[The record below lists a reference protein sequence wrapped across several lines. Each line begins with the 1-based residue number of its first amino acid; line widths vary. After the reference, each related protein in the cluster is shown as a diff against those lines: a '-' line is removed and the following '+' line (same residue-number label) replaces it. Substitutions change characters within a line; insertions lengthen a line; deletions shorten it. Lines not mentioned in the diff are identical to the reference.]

1 MNIIHIK
8 FILLIICIALLFIVL
23 KKNDNKDSQLV
34 LKQVESL
41 TKEISMLK
49 AQVSQ
54 GNADIAAVIR
64 DEFSKSRME
73 SAAAQSEQRK
83 EVAGAITEMSTR
95 LEKMT
100 KDSFSFNMR
109 MQEMI
114 SQKLDE
120 INKRNEAK
128 LEQMRLTVDEKLNE
142 KEALHAV
149 CEHLKK

>member
-1 MNIIHIK
+1 MDLPIILVILCSLI

-73 SAAAQSEQRK
+73 SAAAQSEHYP
-83 EVAGAITEMSTR
+83 
-95 LEKMT
+95 EKP
-100 KDSFSFNMR
+100 
-109 MQEMI
+109 E
-114 SQKLDE
+114 L
-120 INKRNEAK
+120 
-128 LEQMRLTVDEKLNE
+128 
-142 KEALHAV
+142 
-149 CEHLKK
+149 